1 MGKTETHLKPEIF
14 PCTMG
19 EKPGYSGKYISGYQE
34 PKKSAHIDIR
44 FETDCSI
51 DDIANEEKVDLD
63 GFNALV
69 KDPFTGKFYFY
80 VDKRDIM
87 PEEPLRRMYPFAY
100 VEWLIGNYNTY
111 MNESAERKRK
121 KRLNPH
127 ILAYGMGDASPKI
140 ILYRKGSVEVV
151 KSLLDAEK
159 EANVDAAE
167 FSRAVERVSQDALNI
182 LDRNPR
188 FRESSRFKS
197 LKELMQKHY
206 LK

>member
-14 PCTMG
+14 PYTMG
-19 EKPGYSGKYISGYQE
+19 KKPGYSGKYISGYQE

-63 GFNALV
+63 GFDALV
-69 KDPFTGKFYFY
+69 MAPFTGRFYFY
-80 VDKRDIM
+80 INGRDIM
-87 PEEPLRRMYPFAY
+87 PEESLRRMYPFAY
-100 VEWLIGNYNTY
+100 VGWLIENYNTY
-111 MNESAERKRK
+111 MNESAEGKRK
-121 KRLNPH
+121 KGINPH

-140 ILYRKGSVEVV
+140 ILYRKGPVEVV
-151 KSLLDAEK
+151 KPLLDAEK

-167 FSRAVERVSQDALNI
+167 FSRVVEIVSQEALDI
-182 LDRNPR
+182 LDKNKRS
-188 FRESSRFKS
+188 RESSRFKS